1 MVEVM
6 QTIIFDA
13 NVIYVTLLI
22 PEDKYQQY
30 LIERQQTWNI
40 TTRLYHAIFETKM

>member
-1 MVEVM
+1 MKEVV

-22 PEDKYQQY
+22 PEDKYEQY
-30 LIERQQTWNI
+30 LVERNSTWNI
-40 TTRLYHAIFETKM
+40 TTRLYHAIFETKI

>member
-1 MVEVM
+1 MIEVV

-22 PEDKYQQY
+22 PEDKYEQY
-30 LIERQQTWNI
+30 LTERRQEWNI